1 MSLRSPLG
9 RVAGLGSARS
19 GSGHWYSQRVTAV
32 AVAILGVWLLV
43 AIARLDSMDY
53 GTVSSWLAHPANA
66 VLCGLFVLATAQHSW
81 LGLEVVIED
90 YVGNRFARLLLLVG
104 AKFLFIIA
112 AAVGVLAILR
122 VATGAAG

>member
-9 RVAGLGSARS
+9 RIVGLGSARA
-19 GSGHWYSQRVTAV
+19 GYGHWFSQRVTAV

-43 AIARLDSMDY
+43 AFARFGSLDY

-66 VLCGLFVLATAQHSW
+66 VLCGLFVLATAQHTW

-90 YVGNRFARLLLLVG
+90 YVGNRLARLLLLVA

>member
-1 MSLRSPLG
+1 
-9 RVAGLGSARS
+9 
-19 GSGHWYSQRVTAV
+19 
-32 AVAILGVWLLV
+32 
-43 AIARLDSMDY
+43 
-53 GTVSSWLAHPANA
+53 
-66 VLCGLFVLATAQHSW
+66 VLATAQHTW

-90 YVGNRFARLLLLVG
+90 YVGNRLARLLMLVA

>member
-1 MSLRSPLG
+1 
-9 RVAGLGSARS
+9 
-19 GSGHWYSQRVTAV
+19 VTAV
-32 AVAILGVWLLV
+32 AVAALGVWLLP
-43 AIARLDSMDY
+43 AIASIGSLDH
-53 GTVSSWLAHPANA
+53 GAVSGWLAHPANA
-66 VLCGLFVLATAQHSW
+66 VLCGLFVLATAQHTW

-90 YVGNRFARLLLLVG
+90 YVGNRLARLLLLVA

>member
-9 RVAGLGSARS
+9 RVVGLGSARS
-19 GSGHWYSQRVTAV
+19 GYGHWFTQRVTAV
-32 AVAILGVWLLV
+32 AVAVLGLWLLV
-43 AIARLDSMDY
+43 AIARLGALDY
-53 GTVSSWLAHPANA
+53 GTVTSWLAQPTHA
-66 VLCGLFVLATAQHSW
+66 VLCALFVLATAQHTW

-90 YVGNRFARLLLLVG
+90 YVGNRLARLLMLVC

-122 VATGAAG
+122 VATGATG

>member
-9 RVAGLGSARS
+9 RVVGLGSA
-19 GSGHWYSQRVTAV
+19 GSGYSHWFTQRVTAV
-32 AVAILGVWLLV
+32 AVAVLGLWLLV
-43 AIARLDSMDY
+43 AIACLGALDY
-53 GTVSSWLAHPANA
+53 GTVTSWLARPTNA
-66 VLCGLFVLATAQHSW
+66 VLCGLFVFAAAQHTW

-90 YVGNRFARLLLLVG
+90 YVGNRLARLLMLVA

-122 VATGAAG
+122 VATGAGG